1 MFGTIYRQVETFE
14 EVLDSVCVGQ
24 TRVNDVK
31 VILFVVLRQ
40 GVELSETVADQFKLR
55 IKIDAS
61 PRDAPAKVIAVED
74 IPRTMSGKTA
84 ELAVSDQI
92 HGRTAKNTAALAN
105 PEALLLFENIREL
118 QR

>member
-1 MFGTIYRQVETFE
+1 MEKCSDGLAAGLDRNSPSR
-14 EVLDSVCVGQ
+14 EVNLA
-24 TRVNDVK
+24 
-31 VILFVVLRQ
+31 IP
-40 GVELSETVADQFKLR
+40 SETLADQIKLR

-74 IPRTMSGKTA
+74 IPRTISGKTA

-118 QR
+118 QS